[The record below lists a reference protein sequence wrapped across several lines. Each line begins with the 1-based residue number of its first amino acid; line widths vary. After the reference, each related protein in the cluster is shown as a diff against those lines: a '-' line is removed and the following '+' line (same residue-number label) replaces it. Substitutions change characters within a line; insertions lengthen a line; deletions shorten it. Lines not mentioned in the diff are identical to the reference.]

1 VSKGFYSSIFISPKS
16 SDFPSRGEIRNFS
29 IIGKSFRTEVFL
41 KIITFKI
48 SFPLNNFHI
57 ETNLR

>member
-1 VSKGFYSSIFISPKS
+1 VEGFLRFSFHYYNKVVTSHLGGK
-16 SDFPSRGEIRNFS
+16 IRNFS
-29 IIGKSFRTEVFL
+29 IIGKSFRIEIFL
-41 KIITFKI
+41 KIVTFKV